1 MKEHEDDVLPTVKE
15 STATVDSTT
24 ADETVTLRGK
34 IEGLFGERDEGEDMV
49 VDVVGADVVVD
60 DRGGTRV
67 DLEGKVGINGL
78 MEEGSTREIQSS
90 DMDVDQVS
98 VVEEVRVVTL
108 EKVEVVVNDEGVK
121 TSVEV
126 SKEVIQENVVTTVMS
141 AMDCDAQKSSEE
153 PETGGGESAVRDNNR
168 DSTKEIVEQHT
179 ESTQELAD
187 GDHVMDKTTGKESDV
202 SNSLKFPE
210 SFTTTVNPG
219 SRDAHV
225 AAVKEGL
232 FGKDEGEDGVDNQVS
247 STEAINEGITADNV
261 HVSPEI
267 LEQQSGDDEMRKEI
281 LQPTVEVATNDAQD
295 SGNGTQAGDSN
306 AALQSLGG
314 EAQLAGGEGEA
325 ERGLAVE
332 QGMES
337 AQEVADKVLD
347 SSKILDSATKV
358 DGLVVEE
365 GLAGKG
371 EAQDGVS
378 KDPSSESTDNPN
390 VEEGLTEKQATESV
404 QEVAD
409 VDSTKILESVSKV
422 DKVIVEEV
430 LDGKDKTQDVILSG
444 GVNAGTG
451 EGSVIE
457 NAQNSEVT
465 MSKEE
470 TSHSTTEVRIDNDQK
485 SGIDTTDKKEESER
499 SLVKEIVEQPVS
511 SIQEVVDKDHV
522 MDEKPEKEVEV
533 LDLAKVQE
541 SSTMVVDQKTEV
553 DPTPKDESLHTTIE
567 VMTADAS
574 HKSLNVANE
583 VTTAENLPNP
593 EVQVSSVGGILVE
606 NQILNVD
613 TEMKVSQTFE
623 EVNHATSHADYGEDA
638 GMDIDEVLGWK
649 DEIPGIDSLHSQ
661 EKDQDFKIHTDP
673 EANFEHGLSK
683 PLVYEHRVQVND
695 DAEEHTDFCRQ
706 QETETLEVEQST
718 LTDDVSEPL
727 DNETSVS
734 FHQSCYFHPP
744 ENEGEFSASDL
755 VWGKVRSHPW
765 WPGQIFDPSDASDKA
780 MKYHKKD
787 RFLVGYFGDRTFAW
801 NDSTVL
807 KPFRAKFS
815 QIEKQT
821 NSEAFNNALHC
832 ALEEVSRRVELGLA
846 CSCTPHDIYKKIEC
860 QIVEN
865 AGIKK
870 ESSKRHGMDKTAL
883 VTSFE
888 PDKLIDYVRLLAKS
902 PYDENDKMDLVMA
915 KAQLLSCARYKGY
928 RQLSEF
934 QFCGTLLEDSS
945 ELTQGADQ
953 VIKKERIFSD
963 LKVDPTYY
971 PGNNEEGSRKR
982 KASDSNSNSNS
993 DVSVPEKRPTLET
1006 VTPSPKPSFKVGEL
1020 IQRVANQLSDKNV
1033 EPVDQTVG
1041 LSHSVQSPVNMV
1053 NPVNPQANLPEMLS
1067 QLQLTAQ
1074 DPMKGYTFLNTI
1086 IPFFYSHRAAVF
1098 SKSLKQNSSTP
1109 GRVNNETRKRKPSNE
1124 NDPED
1129 FEFDDV
1135 NDSYWTDRII
1145 QNHPEDLQLQPT
1157 VVVHDNNQ
1165 NGGVEH
1171 PHQIVAYEEKQ
1182 KPVKQS
1188 RRSNKKRFFSSN
1200 HEIEAKEQSELIE
1213 RRRLNLATEV
1223 LMKFTE
1229 GIYFPSEIHLNK
1241 MFRRFGPLMESETEV
1256 DRQSGRARVVFK
1268 KCSDAEVAHSS
1279 AGKFNIFGSI
1289 VVNYELNY
1297 TPLISYKPLP
1307 LPLAHEPAADAC

>member
-15 STATVDSTT
+15 STTTVDSTT
-24 ADETVTLRGK
+24 ADETVTMRGK

-60 DRGGTRV
+60 DRGGTRA

-78 MEEGSTREIQSS
+78 MEEGSKREIQSS
-90 DMDVDQVS
+90 DMDVDQVD

-126 SKEVIQENVVTTVMS
+126 SKEVIQENVVTTAVS
-141 AMDCDAQKSSEE
+141 ALDCDAQKSSEE
-153 PETGGGESAVRDNNR
+153 PETGGGETTLRDNNR
-168 DSTKEIVEQHT
+168 DSTKEIV
-179 ESTQELAD
+179 
-187 GDHVMDKTTGKESDV
+187 DKATGKESDV
-202 SNSLKFPE
+202 SNSLNFPE
-210 SFTTTVNPG
+210 SFTTTGHPG

-232 FGKDEGEDGVDNQVS
+232 FGKDEGEDGVDSQVS
-247 STEAINEGITADNV
+247 STEAVNAGTSAANS
-261 HVSPEI
+261 HVSPKI
-267 LEQQSGDDEMRKEI
+267 LEQQSGDDETRKDI
-281 LQPTVEVATNDAQD
+281 LQPTIEVATNDVQD

-306 AALQSLGG
+306 AALQSLGR
-314 EAQLAGGEGEA
+314 EAQLAGGEGEV
-325 ERGLAVE
+325 ERGLAVETVE

-337 AQEVADKVLD
+337 AQEVADKFLD
-347 SSKILDSATKV
+347 STKIQDSATKV

-378 KDPSSESTDNPN
+378 KDPSLESTDIPN
-390 VEEGLTEKQATESV
+390 VQEGLTEKQATESV

-409 VDSTKILESVSKV
+409 VDSTKIPESVSNV
-422 DKVIVEEV
+422 DKMIVEDV
-430 LDGKDKTQDVILSG
+430 LDGKDKAQDVILSG
-444 GVNAGTG
+444 GVDANTG
-451 EGSVIE
+451 EGSVHE
-457 NAQNSEVT
+457 NAGILDQKSEVQ
-465 MSKEE
+465 MSKVE

-485 SGIDTTDKKEESER
+485 SGIDTTDKQEEPER
-499 SLVKEIVEQPVS
+499 GVEQPMS
-511 SIQEVVDKDHV
+511 SIQEVADKDHV
-522 MDEKPEKEVEV
+522 MDEKTEKEVEV
-533 LDLAKVQE
+533 LELSKVQE
-541 SSTMVVDQKTEV
+541 SSTMVVDMVVDQKTEV

-567 VMTADAS
+567 VMTAEAS

-583 VTTAENLPNP
+583 VTTAQNLPNP

-613 TEMKVSQTFE
+613 TEMKVSSQTSVETFE

-649 DEIPGIDSLHSQ
+649 DEIPGIDSLHGQ

-683 PLVYEHRVQVND
+683 PLVYERRVQVND
-695 DAEEHTDFCRQ
+695 DVEEHTDFCRQ
-706 QETETLEVEQST
+706 QETETPEVEQST
-718 LTDDVSEPL
+718 LTDDVS
-727 DNETSVS
+727 NETSVS

-846 CSCTPHDIYKKIEC
+846 CSCTPQDIYKKIEC

-945 ELTQGADQ
+945 GLTQGVDQ

-971 PGNNEEGSRKR
+971 PGNSEEGSRKR
-982 KASDSNSNSNS
+982 KASDSNSNSNSNS

-1020 IQRVANQLSDKNV
+1020 IQRVANQLSDKSI

-1041 LSHSVQSPVNMV
+1041 LSHSVQTPVNM
-1053 NPVNPQANLPEMLS
+1053 VNPQANLPEMLS

-1074 DPMKGYTFLNTI
+1074 DPMKG
-1086 IPFFYSHRAAVF
+1086 
-1098 SKSLKQNSSTP
+1098 
-1109 GRVNNETRKRKPSNE
+1109 VNNETRKRKPSNE

-1145 QNHPEDLQLQPT
+1145 QNHPEDLQLQPA

-1289 VVNYELNY
+1289 V
-1297 TPLISYKPLP
+1297 PLMHASNGEIMGSSSKWMGVTDSGDDVQDMDVSYLEK
-1307 LPLAHEPAADAC
+1307 

>member
-1 MKEHEDDVLPTVKE
+1 MKEEDDVLPTVKE

-90 DMDVDQVS
+90 DMDVDQVG

-126 SKEVIQENVVTTVMS
+126 SKEVIQENVVTTVVS

-168 DSTKEIVEQHT
+168 NSTKEIVEQHT
-179 ESTQELAD
+179 ESAQELAD
-187 GDHVMDKTTGKESDV
+187 GDHVMDETTGKESDV
-202 SNSLKFPE
+202 SNSLNFPE

-247 STEAINEGITADNV
+247 STEALNEGITADNV
-261 HVSPEI
+261 HVSPEN
-267 LEQQSGDDEMRKEI
+267 LEQQSGDDETRKEI
-281 LQPTVEVATNDAQD
+281 LQPTVEVATNDVQD

-314 EAQLAGGEGEA
+314 EVQLAGGEGEA
-325 ERGLAVE
+325 ERGLAEETVE

-337 AQEVADKVLD
+337 VQEVA
-347 SSKILDSATKV
+347 

-430 LDGKDKTQDVILSG
+430 LAGKDKTQDVILSG

-451 EGSVIE
+451 EGSVQE
-457 NAQNSEVT
+457 NAQKSEVQ

-470 TSHSTTEVRIDNDQK
+470 TSHSTTGVRIDNDQK

-499 SLVKEIVEQPVS
+499 GLVKEIVEQPMS
-511 SIQEVVDKDHV
+511 SIQEMVNKDHV

-533 LDLAKVQE
+533 LDLSKVQE

-583 VTTAENLPNP
+583 VTTAQNLPNH

-613 TEMKVSQTFE
+613 TEMKVSQTSVETFE

-649 DEIPGIDSLHSQ
+649 DEIPGIDSLHGQ
-661 EKDQDFKIHTDP
+661 EKDQDFKINTNP

-683 PLVYEHRVQVND
+683 PLVYERRVQVND
-695 DAEEHTDFCRQ
+695 DVEEHTDFCRQ

-765 WPGQIFDPSDASDKA
+765 WPGQIFDSSDASDKA

-815 QIEKQT
+815 QIEKHT

-945 ELTQGADQ
+945 GLTQGVDQ

-971 PGNNEEGSRKR
+971 PGNSEEGSRKR

-1074 DPMKGYTFLNTI
+1074 DPMKG
-1086 IPFFYSHRAAVF
+1086 V
-1098 SKSLKQNSSTP
+1098 
-1109 GRVNNETRKRKPSNE
+1109 NETRKRKPSNE

-1145 QNHPEDLQLQPT
+1145 QNHPEDLQLQPA

-1289 VVNYELNY
+1289 VPRMHASNGEIIGSSSKWLGV
-1297 TPLISYKPLP
+1297 TVMMCKIWM
-1307 LPLAHEPAADAC
+1307 

>member
-15 STATVDSTT
+15 STATADSTT
-24 ADETVTLRGK
+24 ADETATVRGK

-60 DRGGTRV
+60 DRGDTGA

-78 MEEGSTREIQSS
+78 KEESS
-90 DMDVDQVS
+90 KRDIKNSDKVVDKVG
-98 VVEEVRVVTL
+98 VVEKVRVVTS
-108 EKVEVVVNDEGVK
+108 EKVEVVVSDEGVK

-126 SKEVIQENVVTTVMS
+126 SKEVIQENVVTT
-141 AMDCDAQKSSEE
+141 ADCDVQKSSEE
-153 PETGGGESAVRDNNR
+153 PETGGGESAVMDNNEVTAK
-168 DSTKEIVEQHT
+168 DSTKEILEQHK
-179 ESTQELAD
+179 ESAQELAD
-187 GDHVMDKTTGKESDV
+187 EDHVMLDKTTGKESDV
-202 SNSLKFPE
+202 SISINFPE
-210 SFTTTVNPG
+210 SFSTTVNSG

-247 STEAINEGITADNV
+247 STEAVIAGTSEDNV
-261 HVSPEI
+261 HVSTEN
-267 LEQQSGDDEMRKEI
+267 LHQQPAVDQTKEI
-281 LQPTVEVATNDAQD
+281 LQPTVEVPTSDVQ
-295 SGNGTQAGDSN
+295 
-306 AALQSLGG
+306 
-314 EAQLAGGEGEA
+314 EA
-325 ERGLAVE
+325 ERGLTEETVE
-332 QGMES
+332 KPM
-337 AQEVADKVLD
+337 
-347 SSKILDSATKV
+347 
-358 DGLVVEE
+358 
-365 GLAGKG
+365 
-371 EAQDGVS
+371 
-378 KDPSSESTDNPN
+378 
-390 VEEGLTEKQATESV
+390 ESV

-409 VDSTKILESVSKV
+409 EVLDSTKIPDSGTKVDVAVVEECLIGKDEARDGVSKHPNVDEGLTETTMEQATESVLEVADVDPLFNEKTTKDEALDSTKIPELVSKV
-422 DKVIVEEV
+422 EEVVVEEG
-430 LDGKDKTQDVILSG
+430 LALKDKPQDVTSSSDAVSAETG
-444 GVNAGTG
+444 EVAVHENAGN
-451 EGSVIE
+451 ID
-457 NAQNSEVT
+457 QKSEVE
-465 MSKEE
+465 MEKED
-470 TSHSTTEVRIDNDQK
+470 TSHPTIEVRIDNDQK
-485 SGIDTTDKKEESER
+485 SGIDAMDEDK
-499 SLVKEIVEQPVS
+499 EQPMS

-522 MDEKPEKEVEV
+522 RDEKTENEVEV
-533 LDLAKVQE
+533 SNPSNVPE
-541 SSTMVVDQKTEV
+541 SLPMVSHGSEEAHMVIDQKVEV
-553 DPTPKDESLHTTIE
+553 DPTPKDTTIE
-567 VMTADAS
+567 VMT
-574 HKSLNVANE
+574 
-583 VTTAENLPNP
+583 TAQVLPNP
-593 EVQVSSVGGILVE
+593 EVQVSSGGGILVE

-613 TEMKVSQTFE
+613 TEMKDSQTSVEHFE

-649 DEIPGIDSLHSQ
+649 DEIPGIDSLSNQ
-661 EKDQDFKIHTDP
+661 EKDQDFKIHTIP
-673 EANFEHGLSK
+673 EANLEHELPK
-683 PLVYEHRVQVND
+683 PLVYERRVQVTD
-695 DAEEHTDFCRQ
+695 DVEEHTDFCRQ
-706 QETETLEVEQST
+706 QETEPLEQST

-727 DNETSVS
+727 DNNETSVS
-734 FHQSCYFHPP
+734 FHQSSYFHSP
-744 ENEGEFSASDL
+744 ENEGEFSSSDL

-765 WPGQIFDPSDASDKA
+765 WPGQIFDHSDASDKA
-780 MKYHKKD
+780 MKYYKKD
-787 RFLVGYFGDRTFAW
+787 RFLVAYFGDRTFAW

-815 QIEKQT
+815 QIEKHT
-821 NSEAFNNALHC
+821 NSEAFNNALTC

-870 ESSKRHGMDKTAL
+870 ESSKRRGMDKTAL
-883 VTSFE
+883 VSSFE

-928 RQLSEF
+928 RQLSEY
-934 QFCGTLLEDSS
+934 QFCGNLIEDSDIT
-945 ELTQGADQ
+945 EH
-953 VIKKERIFSD
+953 VIKKERGGLSE

-971 PGNNEEGSRKR
+971 PGDNEEGSRKR
-982 KASDSNSNSNS
+982 KASDFNSNS
-993 DVSVPEKRPTLET
+993 DVSEKRPTLES

-1033 EPVDQTVG
+1033 EPVDQIALSGPGQSQLNTVN
-1041 LSHSVQSPVNMV
+1041 SVNMV
-1053 NPVNPQANLPEMLS
+1053 NPPDNLPEMLS

-1074 DPMKGYTFLNTI
+1074 DPMKGYNFLNTI
-1086 IPFFYSHRAAVF
+1086 IPFFYSHRSAVF
-1098 SKSLKQNSSTP
+1098 SKSLKQNSSST
-1109 GRVNNETRKRKPSNE
+1109 GKVNETRKRKPLNE

-1145 QNHPEDLQLQPT
+1145 QNHPEELQQQ
-1157 VVVHDNNQ
+1157 VHDNQ
-1165 NGGVEH
+1165 NGGAE
-1171 PHQIVAYEEKQ
+1171 HQIVAYEEKE

-1256 DRQSGRARVVFK
+1256 DRQGGRARVVFK

-1289 VVNYELNY
+1289 GVNYELNY
-1297 TPLISYKPLP
+1297 APLISYKPLP
-1307 LPLAHEPAADAC
+1307 LPIAPHE